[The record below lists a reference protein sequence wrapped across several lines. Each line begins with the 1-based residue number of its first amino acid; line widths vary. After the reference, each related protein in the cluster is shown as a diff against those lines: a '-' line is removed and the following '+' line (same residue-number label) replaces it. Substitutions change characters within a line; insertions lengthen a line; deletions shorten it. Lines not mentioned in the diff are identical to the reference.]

1 MLCCLPFLQG
11 EHKSV
16 YACVEKILIKNHNNN
31 VMNVSPMR
39 VTTTYSTRSPEFPEL
54 WVPSRANL
62 VPKGDLVL
70 FRRYTKKRKK

>member
-1 MLCCLPFLQG
+1 
-11 EHKSV
+11 
-16 YACVEKILIKNHNNN
+16 
-31 VMNVSPMR
+31 MR

-70 FRRYTKKRKK
+70 FRRYRKKVKKKKDGQYKTP